1 MESRLPQLWVRLLYL
16 FLWDRLFH
24 LTFDGWFAV
33 SFQFQLLAETVDV
46 RRSSCGDQL
55 EEPKCPMNIL
65 SSKCSLPVGRV
76 GLRVGVD
83 GPGQEVPRP
92 TPASPQ
98 PVQAPLLQDTLRQGD
113 NSCNVQTSYLGQKTF
128 LFGNFCE

>member
-1 MESRLPQLWVRLLYL
+1 M
-16 FLWDRLFH
+16 
-24 LTFDGWFAV
+24 
-33 SFQFQLLAETVDV
+33 
-46 RRSSCGDQL
+46 
-55 EEPKCPMNIL
+55 
-65 SSKCSLPVGRV
+65 GRV

-113 NSCNVQTSYLGQKTF
+113 NSCNMQTSYLGQKALLFCHPPFFMTILLLHF
-128 LFGNFCE
+128 LGDKCFLVVVNFVFLDCVIFLTADLFIFS